1 MRPLRSHLGTL
12 IAVLGVAALGLAL
25 SFLRG
30 PSQGIAMVGG
40 SILIGAGLWIQCRM
54 EIDLSSPSPAV
65 DERLMDYLPGKIGGD
80 PRPWLEAH
88 RTSDIGHSDMPDH
101 D

>member
-12 IAVLGVAALGLAL
+12 IALVGIAALGLAL

-30 PSQGIAMVGG
+30 PRQGIALVGG
-40 SILIGAGLWIQCRM
+40 SILIGAGLWIQRRK
-54 EIDLSSPSPAV
+54 EIDLSSPSPAD
-65 DERLMDYLPGKIGGD
+65 DERLKDYLPGRIGGD

-88 RTSDIGHSDMPDH
+88 RTSDIGHSDLPDH